1 MAWFPGCDARLS
13 PVAWCSEFRAGV
25 QKKAGSVAVAI
36 FGSDGGVGLSGS
48 VGVDCYP
55 SITRVRPQTKA
66 RFLLP
71 EIERKA

>member
-1 MAWFPGCDARLS
+1 MAWCL
-13 PVAWCSEFRAGV
+13 EFRAGV
-25 QKKAGSVAVAI
+25 QKKAGSVAI

-71 EIERKA
+71 ELKRKA